1 MLIDTVVTKCCF
13 RQSPSNDD
21 SGKRDRDRQFTSIA
35 ADSAGLFLAHK
46 LEALKRTQI
55 PSQER
60 NQGA

>member
-1 MLIDTVVTKCCF
+1 MWQNVVFDNRLATTTVE
-13 RQSPSNDD
+13 REI
-21 SGKRDRDRQFTSIA
+21 RDRQFTSIA